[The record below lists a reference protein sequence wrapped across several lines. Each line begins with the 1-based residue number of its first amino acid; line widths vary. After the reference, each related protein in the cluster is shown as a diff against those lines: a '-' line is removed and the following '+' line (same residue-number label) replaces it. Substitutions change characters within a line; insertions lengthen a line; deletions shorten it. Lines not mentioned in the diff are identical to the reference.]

1 MEQKI
6 SNFLIFSI
14 TLIIILV
21 IVITNTIITMDRRHN
36 ERSIYA
42 MESKVEYYAKRCYL
56 ESVCTGSITL
66 NDLYTND
73 EVINPVTKEVVDK
86 NLVINYIN
94 SQIVINW

>member
-1 MEQKI
+1 
-6 SNFLIFSI
+6 
-14 TLIIILV
+14 
-21 IVITNTIITMDRRHN
+21 MDRRHN

-66 NDLYTND
+66 NDLYTNGYIKD